1 MFSDDYVSEAEA
13 LADWEDD
20 NCIVDEDEWYDDD
33 FSYTHFKERCGYPK
47 CNRLGNIFPK
57 YAGFRKKKLGK
68 KTEDKKLINEKSS
81 IGDSCICPICGKTFI
96 KKSYQQKFCGDKCR
110 VKYHNKRKVYVW

>member
-20 NCIVDEDEWYDDD
+20 NCIVDEEDDWYDDD
-33 FSYTHFKERCGYPK
+33 FSYTHFRKRCGY
-47 CNRLGNIFPK
+47 PK

-68 KTEDKKLINEKSS
+68 KTEDKKSVNEKSS
-81 IGDSCICPICGKTFI
+81 VGEPCICPICGRTFI

-110 VKYHNKRKVYVW
+110 IKYHNKRKVYVW